1 MKACEAVEL
10 LNKLL
15 DEQPDFTSQIIKA
28 RYSLSES
35 FIKSDLPF
43 VGGIAKDG
51 NIHMGVIGMMNG
63 IVSDGRI
70 AASFDDDMNLV
81 EFVVIS

>member
-28 RYSLSES
+28 RYGLSES

-51 NIHMGVIGMMNG
+51 SIHMGVIGLMNG
-63 IVSDGRI
+63 IVSNGKI
-70 AASFDDDMNLV
+70 AASFDDDMKLV

>member
-15 DEQPDFTSQIIKA
+15 DEQPDFTTQIINA
-28 RYSLSES
+28 RYGLSES
-35 FIKSDLPF
+35 FRKSDLPF
-43 VGGIAKDG
+43 VCGIAKDG
-51 NIHMGVIGMMNG
+51 NIQMGVIGMMNG

-70 AASFDDDMNLV
+70 AASFDDDMKLI